1 MALLRRRVT
10 TVGLVLAMC
19 ASTAMAEEEKK
30 ELPAGDV
37 IAKRLVRATPDDVY
51 RQLMDFRFHEGLW
64 PSGCTKKWEFG
75 TTSTGVGANARL
87 TYRSAMMRRRLT
99 ATIAEGD
106 PGRYIKIDH
115 AGRNGFA
122 TTWTLT
128 DKGGDTSVEVHT
140 WVDPPPWPL
149 TKMYMNQVRPAWK
162 SCHQGLLDNLARKV
176 QSKP

>member
-1 MALLRRRVT
+1 VA
-10 TVGLVLAMC
+10 VGLHQEV
-19 ASTAMAEEEKK
+19 
-30 ELPAGDV
+30 
-37 IAKRLVRATPDDVY
+37 
-51 RQLMDFRFHEGLW
+51 
-64 PSGCTKKWEFG
+64 
-75 TTSTGVGANARL
+75 GVWHHQ
-87 TYRSAMMRRRLT
+87 YRSGGER
-99 ATIAEGD
+99 AEGD